1 MRQWCIGNWS
11 FPSFRLAHFLIL
23 ISCTKSECSRK
34 QVQFIYR
41 AATDLLRAWGIIGR
55 FWYKKNCS
63 KIISWAGSIGLKN
76 CVGVVALFHRR
87 CDSSVGRALDWRSK
101 GPVFDPRLRHCFFV
115 CIIRNEDPI
124 ATSLVGQDWR
134 RGCSS
139 NGRASALHA
148 EGTGIDTLLLH
159 ISFEAF
165 ILVAII
171 CAFCWMTKRDVL
183 ELNQRPIGLQPIAL
197 PLS

>member
-76 CVGVVALFHRR
+76 CVGVVALVHRR

-101 GPVFDPRLRHCFFV
+101 GPVFDPRLRHCFLV
-115 CIIRNEDPI
+115 VSSSLTSEDFLLIDMFPLAKI
-124 ATSLVGQDWR
+124 DIPRAFNTRRVDSNIHTAVFKVGGESHTAWWR
-134 RGCSS
+134 EDQAPS
-139 NGRASALHA
+139 
-148 EGTGIDTLLLH
+148 T
-159 ISFEAF
+159 
-165 ILVAII
+165 
-171 CAFCWMTKRDVL
+171 
-183 ELNQRPIGLQPIAL
+183 
-197 PLS
+197 